1 MINLFIA
8 LILYSVSSLALFA
21 MHNSKNDLTKICLGL
36 VSIFYSIAALWK
48 IILFFIWLVKYL
60 F

>member
-8 LILYSVSSLALFA
+8 LLLYSVSSLALFA
-21 MHNSKNDLTKICLGL
+21 MHNSENDLTKIWLGL
-36 VSIFYSIAALWK
+36 VSIFYSLVALWK
-48 IILFFIWLVKYL
+48 IVLFGVWLVKYL

>member
-8 LILYSVSSLALFA
+8 LLLYSVSTLALFA
-21 MHNSKNDLTKICLGL
+21 MHNSEDDVAKSLLGL
-36 VSIFYSIAALWK
+36 VSIFYSMAALWK